1 MRGAAMKLGQ
11 LLSMDAGELLPAEWE
26 PILSRLRQNADAM
39 PKTQLVATLE
49 NAWGK
54 EWHKQFAYFSLEP
67 IAAAS
72 IGQVHRAKLHDG
84 RELAIKV
91 QYPGVRESIDS
102 DIDNVVGLI
111 KLTGALPKHINIDP
125 LLDEAKA
132 QLKTEADYLQEA
144 QFLKAYREDLAQ
156 NEHFIVPFVVDEL
169 TSSDILAMEYV
180 EGSSISSLDE
190 GISGEQH
197 QVLANDICEKLMALT
212 YIELFDTQLMQ
223 SDPNFANYLYQKDS
237 GKIVLLDFGA
247 CRTLSDHTSEH
258 YKAMAIAMQNQDRKG
273 MELALLE
280 LGLIDKNMSSKVTD
294 IILNACTIASECLQ
308 TKYANETYNIKAQGL
323 IKRIQNETIPLIAD
337 RTATAT
343 PKFDVALVNRK
354 ITGMVLLA
362 NKLGAGLDFKSALA
376 PYISP
381 VVIKD

>member
-1 MRGAAMKLGQ
+1 MKLGQ

-26 PILSRLRQNADAM
+26 PILSRLRQDANAM
-39 PKTQLVATLE
+39 PKTQLVAVLE

-125 LLDEAKA
+125 LLSEAKA

-144 QFLKAYREDLAQ
+144 RFLKTYRENLAG

-169 TSSDILAMEYV
+169 TSTDVIAMEYV
-180 EGSSISSLDE
+180 EGSSISNLEE
-190 GISGEQH
+190 GISDDQH
-197 QVLANDICEKLMALT
+197 QELANTICEKLMALT
-212 YIELFDTQLMQ
+212 YIELFETQLMQ

-247 CRTLSDHTSEH
+247 CRKLSNHTSDQ
-258 YKAMAIAMQNQDRKG
+258 YRAMAYAMQKQDREA
-273 MELALLE
+273 MQDALFK
-280 LGLIDKNMSSKVTD
+280 LGLMDENMSDNVVD
-294 IILNACTIASECLQ
+294 IILNACLIASECLQ
-308 TKYANETYNIKAQGL
+308 TKAKNEKYNIKSEKL
-323 IKRIQNETIPLIAD
+323 IKRIQQETMPLIAD
-337 RTATAT
+337 RTATTT

-362 NKLGAGLDFKSALA
+362 NKLGASLPFAVYRRRQCRGEG
-376 PYISP
+376 
-381 VVIKD
+381 